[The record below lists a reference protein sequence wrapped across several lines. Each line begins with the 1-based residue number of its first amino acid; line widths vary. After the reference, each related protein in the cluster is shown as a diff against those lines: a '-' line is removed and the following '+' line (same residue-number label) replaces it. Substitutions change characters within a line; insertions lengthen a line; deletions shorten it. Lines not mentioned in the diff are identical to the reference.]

1 MQSYVPQCNLS
12 VSHASKAVVTLPLT
26 HPGQYRQGVDM
37 SDGGKGS
44 KARPFSVSQNEFDN
58 RWDTIFRKSPQEV
71 QDAVREDEE
80 FNRIENM
87 QVRVKEDESKI
98 GQCGCGR
105 SPTGKCIGWHGLTEE
120 AFQLKLQNYLAEEA
134 NKTK

>member
-1 MQSYVPQCNLS
+1 
-12 VSHASKAVVTLPLT
+12 
-26 HPGQYRQGVDM
+26 M
-37 SDGGKGS
+37 SKGS
-44 KARPFSVSQNEFDN
+44 KARPLSVSQREFDN

-80 FNRIENM
+80 FNRINAM
-87 QVRVKEDESKI
+87 QVRVKEDQSKV

-120 AFQLKLQNYLAEEA
+120 QFKEKLEEYKL
-134 NKTK
+134 NESK